1 MPAVSVLL
9 VRFDGVAEK
18 RVPREKTYLRT
29 EIAIGGPDDSLK
41 VCDMGASIDGSVL
54 AVLAA
59 TTDVRSGRLA
69 LVGEEVNWLLN
80 SRPVEVTTESAA
92 CDRPEFAPSQMCQP
106 PSPSQKRK
114 RQTARIDHGSQP
126 TQTKQTRRNR
136 SHVSNVRM
144 LWESR
149 WRIKTGNGTD
159 GGIWG

>member
-1 MPAVSVLL
+1 MLAVSVLL
-9 VRFDGVAEK
+9 VRFDGVAEE
-18 RVPREKTYLRT
+18 RVPSVKTYLRI

-41 VCDMGASIDGSVL
+41 VCDIGANVDGSVL

-59 TTDVRSGRLA
+59 TTDVGLDRLV
-69 LVGEEVNWLLN
+69 LVGKEVNWLLN
-80 SRPVEVTTESAA
+80 SKPVEVATASAA
-92 CDRPEFAPSQMCQP
+92 RERPEFVPSQMCQP
-106 PSPSQKRK
+106 PSPNQKRK

-126 TQTKQTRRNR
+126 TQTKQTSRNR

-149 WRIKTGNGTD
+149 WRINTGNGTD